1 MSRRFL
7 VQLLVSSLILGS
19 VSSGLNSSIAYAKPT
34 VSLASQADALF
45 SQGAKATEKYNYK
58 TAIIKWEQ
66 ALVLYKK
73 LGDTENQQIL
83 YNNLGVVTSNMG
95 DFPKAIAYYNKALR
109 LAQEINTPKM
119 AGKAYLGLS
128 GIYTSQS
135 NHNQAISF
143 ATKALQIALKT
154 EDKQLEENAYDG
166 LGSSFQFLGNYT
178 EALAYYEHAL
188 KIAQE
193 DLKDDQVIAGL
204 YINMGIV
211 YDYLGDYPKA
221 IRTYTQS
228 IQLASGPWKD
238 ITTSPAYNNLGVV
251 YFALKDY
258 TKAIELQTK
267 SYELAKKT
275 GDKVMEGRVCG
286 SLGDSY
292 DAIGDHQKAILFN
305 NRGIEISSALGD
317 KDAEGHIYFRL
328 ARNYEHLKQYDK
340 ALTLYQKSIAMLD
353 SLGSAQA
360 TYEPQEGIA
369 RVLLA
374 KNQPVLAVLF
384 YKQAV
389 NTLQTTRQKIKGLGA
404 AFKKSFAESKSEI
417 YRQLADLLLKQ
428 GRVGEAQ
435 KVLELLKDQELT
447 EYLRST
453 LTAPPGDLKLNSDEQ
468 KLWNDYQKIQG
479 QELALYAQQS
489 DLAAKI
495 KGIPISQRNSNN
507 PEYQQ
512 LREQSDKLYAKID
525 TLTKAFQEVFLPRT
539 TALYKQA
546 NLTATDTDLSANI
559 DRMSKTLADTRAAVI
574 YPLILP
580 DRLEL
585 VLLTPNAKP
594 LHRTVKAK
602 KEELD
607 RLALALSVKLQSPST
622 DTKADLQ
629 QMYQWFF
636 APVEPE
642 IEALMKAKTIDTVV
656 YAPDGVL
663 RLIPVGALY
672 DGKQYLVERYPLGTI
687 TNLSQVKPAKSR
699 PSSQLLAMGLTKTRS
714 GLNALPGVKSEVQ
727 GLGSL
732 FSSEAYL
739 DENFTTAN
747 LRDALQEHPTFVHL
761 ATHANFSGRKEDTFI
776 LLWDKKLTLDDLKDL
791 DLRSLDLLTLSACQ
805 TASGD
810 EKAGLGLAGVAER
823 SGANSVLGSLWS
835 VSDSSTAQ
843 LMDHLYANL
852 KAGMPKA
859 EALRQAQIAMI
870 HGSSTGQSEGQRGGL
885 GVVPTRNAEP
895 LKTTGNYGDPF
906 YWAPF
911 ILIGNW
917 Q

>member
-1 MSRRFL
+1 MGRRLLSR
-7 VQLLVSSLILGS
+7 LLVSGLILGYI
-19 VSSGLNSSIAYAKPT
+19 SSSLQETVAYAKPT
-34 VSLASQADALF
+34 VSLENQADLVF
-45 SQGAKATEKYNYK
+45 SQGVKATEKYDYK
-58 TAIIKWEQ
+58 TAIMKWEQ
-66 ALVLYKK
+66 ALTLYRK
-73 LGDTENQQIL
+73 LGDKANQQIL
-83 YNNLGVVTSNMG
+83 YNNLGIVAGNMG
-95 DFPKAIAYYNKALR
+95 DFQKAITYYNNALK
-109 LAQEINTPKM
+109 LAQELKNLGM

-128 GIYTSQS
+128 DAYTSQS
-135 NHNQAISF
+135 NHSQSIHMA
-143 ATKALQIALKT
+143 AKVLQIAYQT
-154 EDKQLEENAYDG
+154 EDKHLEESAYDS
-166 LGSSFQFLGNYT
+166 LGSSFQFLGSYP
-178 EALAYYEHAL
+178 EALGYYEKAL

-193 DLKDDQVIAGL
+193 NLKDDRVIAGL
-204 YINMGIV
+204 YINIGIV

-221 IRTYTQS
+221 IQTYTQS
-228 IQLASGPWKD
+228 IQLASGPWKEL
-238 ITTSPAYNNLGVV
+238 ITSPAYNNLGVV

-258 TKAIELQTK
+258 PKAIELQLK
-267 SYELAKKT
+267 SFEQAKKT
-275 GDKVMEGRVCG
+275 GDKAMEGRVCG

-292 DAIGDHQKAILFN
+292 DAVGDYQKAIQFN
-305 NRGIEISSALGD
+305 KRGIEITNELGD

-340 ALTLYQKSIAMLD
+340 ALKLYQKSIALLD
-353 SLGSAQA
+353 SLGSSQE
-360 TYEPQEGIA
+360 TYQPQQGIA

-389 NTLQTTRQKIKGLGA
+389 NTLQATRQKIKGLNA
-404 AFKKSFAESKSEI
+404 ALKKSFAESKSDV
-417 YRQLADLLLKQ
+417 YRDLADLLLKQ

-435 KVLELLKDQELT
+435 KVLELLKDEELT
-447 EYLRST
+447 EYLRSA
-453 LTAPPGDLKLNSDEQ
+453 LTTPPGDLKLNPDEQ
-468 KLWNDYQKIQG
+468 KLWDDYQKIQG
-479 QELALYAQQS
+479 QELALYTQQGE
-489 DLAAKI
+489 LAAKI
-495 KGIPISQRNSNN
+495 KRISISQRNSSN

-512 LREQSDKLYAKID
+512 LREASDELYARID
-525 TLTKAFQEVFLPRT
+525 TLTKAFQEVFLPRA
-539 TALYKQA
+539 TALYKQV
-546 NLTATDTDLSANI
+546 NLTATDTDLSTNI
-559 DRMSKTLADTRAAVI
+559 DRMSKTLTDTKAAVI
-574 YPLILP
+574 YPLILA

-585 VLLTPNAKP
+585 ILLTPNAKP
-594 LHRTVKAK
+594 LHRTVFVK
-602 KEELD
+602 KGDLD
-607 RLALALSVKLQSPST
+607 RLALALSVKLQSPGT
-622 DTKADLQ
+622 QTKADLQ

-636 APVEPE
+636 APVETE
-642 IEALMKAKTIDTVV
+642 IEELIKAKTIDTLV

-663 RLIPVGALY
+663 RLIPIGALY
-672 DGKQYLVERYPLGTI
+672 DGKQFLVERYPLGTI
-687 TNLSQVKPAKSR
+687 TNLSQVKPKTSH

-714 GLNALPGVKSEVQ
+714 GLNALPGVKSEVE

-732 FSSEAYL
+732 FRSEAYL

-823 SGANSVLGSLWS
+823 SGAKSVLGSLWS

-852 KAGMPKA
+852 KNGLPKA
-859 EALRQAQIAMI
+859 EALRQAQITMI
-870 HGSSTGQSEGQRGGL
+870 HSASTGQFEDQRGGL
-885 GVVPTRNAEP
+885 GVVPTRNAQTS
-895 LKTTGNYGDPF
+895 KTIGNYSDPF